1 MANGFQNKLCARR
14 RIELLKKF
22 HVAMYSVLLLLFCR
36 ALSQAQQN
44 LASTRTSS
52 TKASSQVVSSV
63 SGAGA
68 KDYVPFW
75 LSGTSL
81 GNSPIFQSPAGE
93 IGIGTTAPAAAL
105 DVNGTVDAA
114 TSFNLGGSPFAF
126 GTLSK

>member
-14 RIELLKKF
+14 RIELKKC
-22 HVAMYSVLLLLFCR
+22 HVAIYSVLLLLFCR

-63 SGAGA
+63 SGTGA

-75 LSGTSL
+75 LSETSQ
-81 GNSPIFQSPAGE
+81 GNSPIFHRPAGE

-114 TSFNLGGSPFAF
+114 TRFNLGGSPFAF

>member
-14 RIELLKKF
+14 RIELKKC
-22 HVAMYSVLLLLFCR
+22 HVAMYSVLLLQFCR

-63 SGAGA
+63 SGTGA

-75 LSGTSL
+75 LSGTSQ
-81 GNSPIFQSPAGE
+81 GNSPIFHRPAGE

-114 TSFNLGGSPFAF
+114 SRFNLGGSPFAF